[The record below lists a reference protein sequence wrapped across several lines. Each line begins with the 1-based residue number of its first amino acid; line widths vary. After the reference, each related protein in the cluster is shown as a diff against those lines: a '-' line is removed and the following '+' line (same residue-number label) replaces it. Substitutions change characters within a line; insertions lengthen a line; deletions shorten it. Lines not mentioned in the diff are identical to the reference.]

1 MDNVHGAIFVG
12 QDASLAEVELNS
24 NYIQGTLWLG
34 AKTTLAR
41 LSESDNDCP
50 ETPGAS
56 GGGAVAAG
64 NGDGETG
71 ACSSALGGEASVHTA
86 HVSPQRGSACSVT
99 ASGDA
104 GELQSTIHGDCSAGH
119 GEEGKGA
126 DEVFVGAA
134 AGRTLRDDESCLRDS
149 YVSMRA
155 SSTGDSL
162 GKRCSHVAV

>member
-104 GELQSTIHGDCSAGH
+104 GELQSTVHGGGSAGH
-119 GEEGKGA
+119 GQGGGGRMRPLWEGRQGERRA
-126 DEVFVGAA
+126 M
-134 AGRTLRDDESCLRDS
+134 TNLS
-149 YVSMRA
+149 YG
-155 SSTGDSL
+155 TPT
-162 GKRCSHVAV
+162 